1 MGGLITGK
9 EKNTIGASPT
19 KCSISTSS
27 LNFADEEIKIPRGK
41 WQSPNLNLNW
51 QLSKVLLFPVT
62 AQGAEGV
69 GPETA

>member
-1 MGGLITGK
+1 MVYKVIKRIISGLAENKLEMMGGLITGK

-41 WQSPNLNLNW
+41 
-51 QLSKVLLFPVT
+51 
-62 AQGAEGV
+62 
-69 GPETA
+69 